1 MRQISGSYT
10 STYLLIVTLAFLVL
24 GATLQVAAFYHDAEV
39 QMRETDY
46 ATALEEY
53 NAMNIYYEPD
63 NIAYYVKIR
72 QNPAGYF
79 VLNPDLIFEPSELG
93 KDSMKSTRFAV
104 VTLDK
109 LNQTEQ
115 MNGNATVNYVM
126 GNYVNYSIAET
137 SYAGFRMHE
146 GFDPGVRTTCDAVMT
161 LVSLGALDDPELD
174 LDAVERF
181 ILAHRNPDGGFWDED
196 YAQDGMNSTLKCT
209 SFALRALGR
218 IYQHQDRGFSAD
230 FKDGVV
236 GFVDSCFDE
245 SDGGYADRPG
255 GESIETYATFRAFI
269 SLWWLGGN
277 NDLER
282 RAFVTQNMDLQKSVD
297 YLLDNH
303 YYPETGAFSRYEDKS
318 KGNESLKGTHL
329 MIWFL
334 KDMDME
340 EKLDINHL
348 GHYVMDHEVLPGQY
362 GEDIYSTYA
371 AVLVLTRLN
380 ISTEPLPV
388 PEYLPILPL
397 GYPNYLP
404 LVFIVLGFMALVST
418 YFTERR
424 AMESEKTQREILEK
438 LVEERTKRLRAEV
451 AERRRADDEL
461 RVSEGRYRALFENC
475 AVSLWEEDFSQVKKY
490 LDDLRASGITNFRSH
505 FHQHP
510 KAVLQCVKLV
520 RVVDV
525 NRATLD
531 LHKLKDRKEMLG
543 ELEKTFSEDGLKVF
557 REEIVALADGHTHF
571 QSEIEHLVVSGEKRN
586 LILWLTVPPGYEDSL
601 SKVYLSMFDI
611 TERRRAEE
619 KLKQYAER
627 MEELVEERT
636 KDLRE
641 AQEQLVQKE
650 RLAVLGQLGAG
661 IGHELRNPLGAIK
674 NAAYFLRM
682 VFEEPEP
689 EVKDTIDIIEK
700 EVATSEKI
708 ISSLLSYVRPR
719 PPTRRKVDINDIITA
734 ALSVVT
740 IPGDIEVVS
749 ELDEGLPTIL
759 ADPDQLRQVFVNLII
774 NALQAQPRGGHLVV
788 KSWSPGPDSVDVSIA
803 DTGVGISQENIP
815 NLFKP
820 LFTTKAKG
828 IGLGLAIVKTLVEG
842 HSGTIDVQSE
852 PDKGTTFTVR
862 IPVVLRGSE

>member
-1 MRQISGSYT
+1 M
-10 STYLLIVTLAFLVL
+10 YLLITALAFLVL
-24 GATLQVAAFYHDAEV
+24 GATLQVATFYYEGQV
-39 QMRETDY
+39 QMNEDDY
-46 ATALEEY
+46 ASALEEH

-63 NIAYYVKIR
+63 DIAYYVRIR

-104 VTLDK
+104 VTLDT

-161 LVSLGALDDPELD
+161 LVPLGALDDPELD

-181 ILAHRNPDGGFWDED
+181 ILAHQNPDGGFWDED

-218 IYQHQDRGFSAD
+218 IHQHQDKGFSAD

-318 KGNESLKGTHL
+318 IGNESLKGTHL

-334 KDMDME
+334 KDMNME
-340 EKLDINHL
+340 EDLDINHL
-348 GHYVMDHEVLPGQY
+348 GHYIMDHEVLPGQY

-371 AVLVLTRLN
+371 AVLMLTRLN
-380 ISTEPLPV
+380 ISTESLPV
-388 PEYLPILPL
+388 PEYLPMLPL
-397 GYPNYLP
+397 GYPTYLP
-404 LVFIVLGFMALVST
+404 LVFIVLGFMALAST
-418 YFTERR
+418 YYTERR
-424 AMESEKTQREILEK
+424 AMESEKIQREILEK
-438 LVEERTKRLRAEV
+438 LVEERTRKLGGEV
-451 AERRRADDEL
+451 AERRRAEDEL
-461 RVSEGRYRALFENC
+461 RVSESRYRSMFENS
-475 AVSLWEEDFSQVKKY
+475 AVSLWEEDFSEVRKY
-490 LDDLRASGITNFRSH
+490 LDDLSASGITDFRSH
-505 FHQHP
+505 FHQYP

-525 NRATLD
+525 NKATLD
-531 LHKLKDRKEMLG
+531 LHKLKDKKEMLG

-571 QSEIEHLVVSGEKRN
+571 ESEIEHLIISGEKRN
-586 LILWLTVPPGYEDSL
+586 LILRLAVPPGYEDSL
-601 SKVYLSMFDI
+601 SKVFLSMFDI

-619 KLKQYAER
+619 KLKQHVEH
-627 MEELVEERT
+627 MEELVEDRT
-636 KDLRE
+636 KDLKRQTLELDAVNKELESFSHSVSHDLRAPLRSIDGFSKALLEDYADRVDEEGKDYLHRVRAASQRMAQLIDDLLELSRVSRRKLHRE
-641 AQEQLVQKE
+641 RVDLSAMAKTIAMDLQETQPERQVNFIIAPSLVVDGDARLLQLVLENLVRNAWKFTGKHSNATIELGVTE
-650 RLAVLGQLGAG
+650 REGEKVYFIRDDGAG
-661 IGHELRNPLGAIK
+661 FDMSFVDKLFGA
-674 NAAYFLRM
+674 FQRLH
-682 VFEEPEP
+682 
-689 EVKDTIDIIEK
+689 
-700 EVATSEKI
+700 
-708 ISSLLSYVRPR
+708 
-719 PPTRRKVDINDIITA
+719 TA
-734 ALSVVT
+734 DEF
-740 IPGDIEVVS
+740 PG
-749 ELDEGLPTIL
+749 
-759 ADPDQLRQVFVNLII
+759 
-774 NALQAQPRGGHLVV
+774 
-788 KSWSPGPDSVDVSIA
+788 
-803 DTGVGISQENIP
+803 TGVGLATVKRIIHRHGGRVWAEGEVE
-815 NLFKP
+815 
-820 LFTTKAKG
+820 KG
-828 IGLGLAIVKTLVEG
+828 ATFYFAI
-842 HSGTIDVQSE
+842 
-852 PDKGTTFTVR
+852 
-862 IPVVLRGSE
+862 